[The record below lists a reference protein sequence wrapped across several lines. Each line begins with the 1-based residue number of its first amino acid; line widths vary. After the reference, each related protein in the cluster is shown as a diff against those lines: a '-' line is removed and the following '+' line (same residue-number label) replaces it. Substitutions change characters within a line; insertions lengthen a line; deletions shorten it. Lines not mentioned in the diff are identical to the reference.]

1 MELALSDLQQNARFL
16 PKTTDIMSAMPQM
29 VGVFYERG
37 CGEYV
42 VKTQQLPKIRNQTKP
57 KTQQS
62 QTKRDINATEIE
74 PSHEAKKQWD

>member
-1 MELALSDLQQNARFL
+1 
-16 PKTTDIMSAMPQM
+16 MPQM

-42 VKTQQLPKIRNQTKP
+42 VKTQQLPKIRKQTKP
-57 KTQQS
+57 KTQRS

-74 PSHEAKKQWD
+74 PSHEAKKHWD